1 MLKVLETFQPKSEL
15 DEKLLGGIL
24 MRPEKKNKDKNK
36 NKNKDLN
43 LDDFVTPRPARL
55 PVRDR
60 MSEKNLE
67 PPLQPNS
74 YNVKVKPSPAVE
86 MSDRQMLNVTTSR
99 ENSRSVNNG
108 TSIRDP
114 REPDAKR
121 LTKLQKMLTYDQ
133 NYQGKTSALQE
144 FIGERVSAP

>member
-1 MLKVLETFQPKSEL
+1 MLKVLQTFQPKSEL

-24 MRPEKKNKDKNK
+24 MRPYKKKKDKNK
-36 NKNKDLN
+36 NKNKDKDLK

-60 MSEKNLE
+60 KSESNLE
-67 PPLQPNS
+67 PPSQPNS

-99 ENSRSVNNG
+99 DNSRSINNG

-133 NYQGKTSALQE
+133 N
-144 FIGERVSAP
+144 F